1 MKQDH
6 QDIVVVGGGMAGT
19 FAALGAK
26 RRAERVLLIEQ
37 NASLG
42 GQGTVTG
49 ERGFCGDFLHVNDPF
64 EEILSDLKR
73 FGALGPIK
81 PTSGGVTFNGEIL
94 AFLLQEKLLAAGVE
108 VLFHT
113 TLVGADQ
120 ADGRV
125 TGMKVFNKSGLQT
138 VTADYVIDCSGD
150 GDLAAMAGFPTDKGG
165 IPRNP
170 DGTLEPDLK
179 LQLPMS
185 LCFWMEDTG
194 ERVDPILPP
203 RCPMWNDDEEIP
215 MTTVRPV
222 TPHSIFVKM
231 KVIEG
236 DSTSG
241 ESYSGAEIRAKR
253 QMMGL
258 VYHLQT
264 KGYRGKVYDTYQLS
278 HVSPGLGVREGRR
291 IVGEY
296 VLAEADVRSG
306 RTFEDAVAVGT
317 YQIDYHW
324 PHILQRAGTG
334 ITPIVPPYHIPLRSL
349 IPKGGRNIAVAGRCA
364 SGDQMA
370 MASFRVM
377 TSCAQTGLAAGMA
390 CGLAHEG
397 GIDLTDVDAR
407 DVQRDVMSAG
417 QDLNT
422 TPYRRYR
429 RDRRKRGELV
439 LEDGG
444 FEISGRSTVL
454 ELENNETIV
463 AFCGRMN
470 GSPDTGIWV
479 ARRSMESWNQPIEV
493 LGGSDLLGRSPVLYR
508 DGSGAVQLLHHL
520 GTGSSG
526 SPRYI
531 ASEDGGRSWGA
542 PRVLSEDLRNVSI
555 VNRPIALENG
565 NWIAPCSA
573 DLLDGGGIFVIIST
587 DSGRTWSRGGTVPF
601 RSENLPDGDLLH
613 AAVWESGAG
622 KVGILFFGTD
632 GRIYRSDSV
641 DGGSTWCEASVTIL
655 SGATT
660 GIDLV
665 RIDEGLVM
673 AYGAHEEGSAL
684 TLALSEDGGDSWQF
698 RRPVREMVP
707 DLGRG
712 FSYPSLTPSPEG
724 VSLSCTGGRDSLAF
738 FRFSVEHIR
747 GDDR

>member
-1 MKQDH
+1 
-6 QDIVVVGGGMAGT
+6 MAGA

-64 EEILSDLKR
+64 EEILNDLKR

-258 VYHLQT
+258 MYYLQT

-296 VLAEADVRSG
+296 VLTEADVRSG

-349 IPKGGRNIAVAGRCA
+349 IPRGGRNIAVAGRCA

-390 CGLAHEG
+390 CGLAHER
-397 GIDLTDVDAR
+397 GIDLTDVDVR

-422 TPYRRYR
+422 TPYRSYR
-429 RDRRKRGELV
+429 RDRRKLGELV
-439 LEDGG
+439 LEDDR
-444 FEISGRSTVL
+444 FEIHGGSSVL
-454 ELENNETIV
+454 ELENNCTIV

-479 ARRSMESWNQPIEV
+479 ARRSEERWGPPIEV
-493 LGGSDLLGRSPVLYR
+493 PVGPDLVGRDPLLFRDQGGPLHLFYHV
-508 DGSGAVQLLHHL
+508 GA
-520 GTGSSG
+520 GPETDR
-526 SPRYI
+526 PRYI
-531 ASEDGGRSWGA
+531 TSEDGGRSWGA
-542 PRVLSEDLRNVSI
+542 PRVLPEELRGVSI
-555 VNRPIALENG
+555 ANRPITLRNG
-565 NWIAPCSA
+565 DWIAPSSIELRDEGC
-573 DLLDGGGIFVIIST
+573 ITVIIST

-601 RSENLPDGDLLH
+601 PPEKLPDGDVRR
-613 AAVWESGAG
+613 AAVWESEEGDLH
-622 KVGILFFGTD
+622 VIFPGTD
-632 GRIYRSDSV
+632 GRIYRSDSA
-641 DGGSTWCEASVTIL
+641 DGGATWCEASVTTL
-655 SGATT
+655 SGGTT
-660 GIDLV
+660 GVDLA
-665 RIDEGLVM
+665 RIDEGPVL
-673 AYGAHEEGSAL
+673 AYDDSDGKMSAL
-684 TLALSEDGGDSWQF
+684 TLALSGNGGDGWQF
-698 RRPVREMVP
+698 RRPVRDMAR
-707 DLGRG
+707 DLGGG

-724 VSLSCTGGRDSLAF
+724 VSLSCTRDRDNLAF

-747 GDDR
+747 GEDR